1 MPGLNLILGGK
12 MDPTFRGSLTQ
23 SVAEAKAAGLAIQ
36 NSLRMDITRQ
46 QKIIGGLTSADAAEI
61 IGRSRY
67 ISQQQL
73 KLRLTQSAQERA
85 LNQADVAAR
94 MAAEAEKV
102 AAVKASQLAMLTT
115 IAARGT
121 VAEGLGHGGGPGGG
135 LSGIMRETLVIIRE
149 LGRGNLTRVPGSVTL
164 LAQYLGILGKLV
176 KSTAADAVV
185 AAAGEDRLAAS
196 MARSALAAEAKASAA
211 RRAAAAETVDIE
223 AANALVAAN
232 ERLALSAREAAVA
245 QAAKATAAQTAAK
258 IETAAASVTIS
269 PLGWA
274 AAAVVALGA
283 AAFFTWRHF
292 HTLAV
297 ESRNLASLLDPL
309 KKKFSEQADALRDD
323 AKEHQAFLDFLKKV
337 GAEAETLP
345 EKLER
350 IIKAMREEAKAEQ
363 ELARLRGATNLQVER
378 MEEAELAAEL
388 EMATRMKLQAQS
400 DAESA
405 RIAAEEADKAF
416 TSNPSEGGIDLKG
429 AQRVAKNAGE
439 LVDAIQ
445 DAMESSFGMAEIG
458 RIREAGKKTPGGII
472 SQEEAG
478 FVNMRQGANIL
489 TGKETAEQAIAIIQ
503 SVLDKSAFTAT
514 VQGKKVQSTVSDAQ
528 AAYTKATDEADHL
541 TKIQKELADTLSNTK
556 TTYQEKQKDF
566 ERLTKEASD
575 IMDQLGIKKKYG
587 SQIASLE
594 GGGGR
599 REATERERVGLGSP
613 QVSLL
618 DVNRKMEGHLRYIRE
633 RFQNPASGL
642 SKEYMRTGGHP
653 STTSWQ
659 NPDLGGF

>member
-1 MPGLNLILGGK
+1 MPGLNLILGGR

-36 NSLRMDITRQ
+36 NALRMDITRQ
-46 QKIIGGLTSADAAEI
+46 QKTIGGLTSADAAEI

-102 AAVKASQLAMLTT
+102 AAVKASQLAMLTS

-121 VAEGLGHGGGPGGG
+121 VVEGLGHGGGPGGG

-164 LAQYLGILGKLV
+164 LAQYLGVLGKLV

-196 MARSALAAEAKASAA
+196 MARSALGAEAKASAA

-269 PLGWA
+269 PLGWT

-363 ELARLRGATNLQVER
+363 ELARLRGATKLEVER

-388 EMATRMKLQAQS
+388 EMATRMKLQAQRE
-400 DAESA
+400 AELA
-405 RIAAEEADKAF
+405 QIAAEEADKAF
-416 TSNPSEGGIDLKG
+416 TSNPSEGGIDLLG
-429 AQRVAKNAGE
+429 AERVKKNAGE
-439 LVDAIQ
+439 ILNAIQ
-445 DAMESSFGMAEIG
+445 DAMDSSFGKAEIG
-458 RIREAGKKTPGGII
+458 RFREVGKKTPIGE
-472 SQEEAG
+472 EEAG
-478 FVNMRQGANIL
+478 YVNMRQGANTL

-514 VQGKKVQSTVSDAQ
+514 VQGKKVRSTVSDAQ
-528 AAYTKATDEADHL
+528 AAYTKATAEADHL
-541 TKIQKELADTLSNTK
+541 TNIQKELADTLSNTK
-556 TTYQEKQKDF
+556 TTYQEKQRDLQ
-566 ERLTKEASD
+566 RLTKEASD

-594 GGGGR
+594 GGAGGR

-613 QVSLL
+613 QVALL
-618 DVNRKMEGHLRYIRE
+618 DVNRKMEGHLRYIRDQ
-633 RFQNPASGL
+633 FQNPASGL
-642 SKEYMRTGGHP
+642 SKEHIRTGGHRY
-653 STTSWQ
+653 TTSWQ